1 LSGLKKNLPCS
12 LDDKRSMVEVNQSSI
27 SLNNQLKLL
36 GLNKSSYYYQSVGMS
51 DETIQLLKLIDRT
64 YTNYP
69 TFGTRSMCSYL
80 NNEHG
85 YVISRDRMRNLYNKL
100 QIRAIYQEPKV
111 TAHNP
116 EHKKYPYLL
125 RSLEVNKVNQV
136 WSTDIT
142 YIPLKRGFVYLS
154 AIIDWYS
161 RYVLSWSLHIDMEAI
176 NCVEL
181 LKDTISEYGICEI
194 FNTDQGS
201 QYTSSIFTGCLLSN
215 DIRISMDG
223 RGRWADNIFIERLWR
238 TVKYE
243 CIYLNDFALVEECRQ
258 ILSKFF
264 IFYNTKRPHQSLN
277 GKPPVSVYEGGLL
290 SGCKKI

>member
-1 LSGLKKNLPCS
+1 
-12 LDDKRSMVEVNQSSI
+12 MVEVNLCSI

-36 GLNKSSYYYQSVGMS
+36 GLNKSSYYYQPVGMS

-111 TAHNP
+111 TACNP

-223 RGRWADNIFIERLWR
+223 RGRWADNIFI
-238 TVKYE
+238 
-243 CIYLNDFALVEECRQ
+243 
-258 ILSKFF
+258 
-264 IFYNTKRPHQSLN
+264 
-277 GKPPVSVYEGGLL
+277 
-290 SGCKKI
+290 